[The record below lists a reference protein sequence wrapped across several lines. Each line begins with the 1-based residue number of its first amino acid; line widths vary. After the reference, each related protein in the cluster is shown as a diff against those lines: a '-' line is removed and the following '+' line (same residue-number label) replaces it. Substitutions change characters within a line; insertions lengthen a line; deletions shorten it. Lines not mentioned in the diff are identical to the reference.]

1 MVFWNIHEGP
11 HGFSSLFNIAKH
23 QGHPLHDELRGT
35 FYIYLFIMGN
45 ISLCSYTASSVDLSI
60 YDERKFSRKF
70 KRLSGVKKCS
80 TKKEKTE
87 SNKNIIITKF
97 NLRTVCLGRI
107 SPNLY
112 EDIRGLERVEIS

>member
-1 MVFWNIHEGP
+1 MVFWNIQEGP

-23 QGHPLHDELRGT
+23 QGRPLHDELRGT

-45 ISLCSYTASSVDLSI
+45 ISLCSYTAPSVDLSI

-70 KRLSGVKKCS
+70 KRLSGVKKFS

-97 NLRTVCLGRI
+97 NLGTVCLGRI